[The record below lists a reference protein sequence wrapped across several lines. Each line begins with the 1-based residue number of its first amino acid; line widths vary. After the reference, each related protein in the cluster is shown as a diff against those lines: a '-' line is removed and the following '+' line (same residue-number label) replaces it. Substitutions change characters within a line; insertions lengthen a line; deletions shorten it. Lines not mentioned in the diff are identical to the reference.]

1 MEENKQKGFV
11 KLYRSLL
18 DWEWYQDANTMR
30 VFMHCLLKANYKD
43 KRWQG
48 IVIPKGSFVSSRGKL
63 AQELHLSEQNVR
75 TALNHLKSTGEI
87 TIKSTKKYTIYTVNN
102 WDYFQ
107 EDNQLPN
114 QPLTNNQPTAN
125 QQLTT
130 TKEVKKEKKEKKE
143 RKTSGDGGFL
153 ISFDSLKNKYS
164 AEVAESYVAYHDHWA
179 KKPTIEEQTRWIQ
192 QLDLCG
198 SNEERLAAIRY
209 SSGMNPSGSWY
220 RGIYADS
227 VNKASTYGPPEEP
240 NLPEWYSELPA
251 EKATKKE
258 IDAVIALQKAV
269 AAGDA
274 EAAERIQATI
284 LGEEINEHSNPI
296 N

>member
-30 VFMHCLLKANYKD
+30 LFIHCLLKANYKP
-43 KRWQG
+43 KKWQG
-48 IVIPKGSFVSSRGKL
+48 IVVEAGSFVSSRSKMAL
-63 AQELHLSEQNVR
+63 ELGMSEKEFR
-75 TALNHLKSTGEI
+75 TAMKHLQDSGIVASKSTNR
-87 TIKSTKKYTIYTVNN
+87 YTVYTVLN
-102 WDYFQ
+102 WNLYQ
-107 EDNQLPN
+107 EEGRQAASKWPAEG
-114 QPLTNNQPTAN
+114 PASG
-125 QQLTT
+125 QQRAT

-284 LGEEINEHSNPI
+284 WEGEDGRSNPI